1 MIFNASGPGV
11 PQHRS
16 FRAIPKGS
24 PPYIAPITR
33 DQVAAAAFIDDANDL
48 DAQNSTYLDS
58 CIETA
63 TLLAWKITGFE
74 ADQRSISVYWSGDGS
89 PVSAAHSAWIDLAV
103 YPVTSIDSVAVID
116 AQGVETAAS
125 TVAVDLNSTPP
136 RVMLSSDGLSV
147 SGVYS
152 TIRFDLT
159 VGSTDSAQRDPYAMA
174 VGRLAAYLF
183 MHRAQGDPSPIS
195 DSGTLPILRRYK
207 VGGPL

>member
-11 PQHRS
+11 PQNRTY
-16 FRAIPKGS
+16 RAIPKGGQPS
-24 PPYIAPITR
+24 TAPVTR
-33 DQVAAAAFIDDANDL
+33 DQVAAAAFIDDARQL
-48 DAQNSTYLDS
+48 DPQNSTYLDS

-63 TLLAWKITGFE
+63 TMLAWNMTGFE
-74 ADQRSISVYWSGDGS
+74 ADTRTVSVYWSGDGS

-116 AQGVETAAS
+116 GQGAETPAS
-125 TVAVDLNSTPP
+125 TAAVDLNSTPP

-159 VGSTDSAQRDPYAMA
+159 VGSTDRAQRDPYAMA
-174 VGRLAAYLF
+174 VGRLAAHLF
-183 MHRAQGDPSPIS
+183 INRAQGDPSPIS
-195 DSGTLPILRRYK
+195 DSGALSILRRYK